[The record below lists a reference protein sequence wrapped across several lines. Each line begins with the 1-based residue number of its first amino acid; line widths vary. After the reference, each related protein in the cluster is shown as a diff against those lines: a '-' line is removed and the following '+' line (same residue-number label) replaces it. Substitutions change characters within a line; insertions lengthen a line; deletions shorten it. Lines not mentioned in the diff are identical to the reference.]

1 MVSRR
6 AWLGMAAAS
15 GAAFGMNPRI
25 LEALQELQIQPLL
38 QRAIPKTGEL
48 LPVIGLGSANTFSEM
63 ARAEARTEQYDMISA
78 VLQALVDGGGTVFDT
93 AYSYGASEQVSGQ
106 VAQDLGIAG
115 RLWWATKV
123 NAADVS
129 GGSTGLADLARTR
142 YQIQR
147 SFLRLRSEQ
156 IDLFQVHNMGDPPNQ
171 LAILKE
177 LKAQGYIRYIGI
189 TTTFEG
195 QYSALVEVMRNEPI
209 DFIGIDYAVDNR
221 TPEEVIFPLALERQ
235 IGVLVYLPFGRNRL
249 WARIGDRPLPEWA
262 AEFDA
267 HTWAQLML
275 KFVIAH
281 PAVTVVCPGTSNPE
295 HMAEN
300 LSAGRGR
307 IPNPDQLDRVVQ
319 LVERGDSR
327 T

>member
-25 LEALQELQIQPLL
+25 LEALQDLQIQPLL

-63 ARAEARTEQYDMISA
+63 ARTEARTEQYDMIGA

-106 VAQDLGIAG
+106 VAEDLGIAS
-115 RLWWATKV
+115 RVWWATKV

-129 GGSTGLADLARTR
+129 GGGTGLADLAGTR

-147 SFLRLRSEQ
+147 SFLRLRREQ

-177 LKAQGYIRYIGI
+177 LKAQRYIRYIGHH
-189 TTTFEG
+189 
-195 QYSALVEVMRNEPI
+195 
-209 DFIGIDYAVDNR
+209 DY
-221 TPEEVIFPLALERQ
+221 F
-235 IGVLVYLPFGRNRL
+235 
-249 WARIGDRPLPEWA
+249 
-262 AEFDA
+262 
-267 HTWAQLML
+267 
-275 KFVIAH
+275 
-281 PAVTVVCPGTSNPE
+281 
-295 HMAEN
+295 
-300 LSAGRGR
+300 
-307 IPNPDQLDRVVQ
+307 
-319 LVERGDSR
+319 
-327 T
+327 

>member
-25 LEALQELQIQPLL
+25 LEALQDLQIQPLL

-63 ARAEARTEQYDMISA
+63 ARTEARTEQYDMIGA
-78 VLQALVDGGGTVFDT
+78 VLRALVDGGGTVFDT

-106 VAQDLGIAG
+106 VAEDLGIAS
-115 RLWWATKV
+115 RVWWATKV

-129 GGSTGLADLARTR
+129 GGGTGLADLAGTR

-177 LKAQGYIRYIGI
+177 LKAQRYIRYIGI
-189 TTTFEG
+189 TTTSEG
-195 QYSALVEVMRNEPI
+195 PI
-209 DFIGIDYAVDNR
+209 LSTCR
-221 TPEEVIFPLALERQ
+221 
-235 IGVLVYLPFGRNRL
+235 
-249 WARIGDRPLPEWA
+249 
-262 AEFDA
+262 
-267 HTWAQLML
+267 
-275 KFVIAH
+275 
-281 PAVTVVCPGTSNPE
+281 SN
-295 HMAEN
+295 AK
-300 LSAGRGR
+300 
-307 IPNPDQLDRVVQ
+307 
-319 LVERGDSR
+319 
-327 T
+327 

>member
-1 MVSRR
+1 
-6 AWLGMAAAS
+6 
-15 GAAFGMNPRI
+15 
-25 LEALQELQIQPLL
+25 
-38 QRAIPKTGEL
+38 
-48 LPVIGLGSANTFSEM
+48 
-63 ARAEARTEQYDMISA
+63 
-78 VLQALVDGGGTVFDT
+78 
-93 AYSYGASEQVSGQ
+93 
-106 VAQDLGIAG
+106 
-115 RLWWATKV
+115 
-123 NAADVS
+123 
-129 GGSTGLADLARTR
+129 LADLAGTR

-177 LKAQGYIRYIGI
+177 LKAQRYIRYIGI

-221 TPEEVIFPLALERQ
+221 TPEEVILPLALERE
-235 IGVLVYLPFGRNRL
+235 IGVLVYMPFGRDRM